1 MVSGVSWKLKGSM
14 VVKLSH
20 QGQDYPTENQVEQ
33 ELLQLGVK
41 NKVHGNI
48 NTPEL
53 MWESIKTVLVFMV
66 LNIWWCVD
74 WMVESM
80 SLLHLFIV

>member
-1 MVSGVSWKLKGSM
+1 
-14 VVKLSH
+14 
-20 QGQDYPTENQVEQ
+20 
-33 ELLQLGVK
+33 
-41 NKVHGNI
+41 VHGNI